1 MVSRADRGP
10 LAEWL
15 WTVDHY
21 LLAAFVLLAI
31 GGVVLSF
38 AASPPVAER
47 LGVESFYFVKR
58 QAVFLIP
65 ALGMMIGL
73 SLMSPRMIRRA
84 ALLILIGSLLLM
96 VATLFLGVEVK
107 GGRRW
112 INLGFTTLQP
122 SEFLKPAFVVIVAFL
137 LSESGRRREVPG
149 ALFSAL
155 IFAVAAMLLIAQP
168 DFGQTMLLALGWG
181 ALFFINGLP
190 WIAIIA
196 LAVVGLVG
204 MSSAYFLLPHV
215 TSRVNRFLDPESGD
229 TFQVDTARE
238 AFLSG
243 GWFGKGPGEGI
254 VKRILPDSHTDFVFS
269 VVAEEF
275 GIIVCML
282 MVLLFGFIVLR
293 GLRNAARDQDA
304 FSRLA
309 TSGLVIMFGLQATIN
324 LMVNLNLIPA
334 KGMTLPFI
342 SYGGSSLFS
351 TALTAG
357 FILALSRRKPRPVH
371 SESVTV
377 SRVSPSSLMQPGIR

>member
-58 QAVFLIP
+58 QAIFLLP
-65 ALGMMIGL
+65 ALAMMIGL

-84 ALLILIGSLLLM
+84 ALLILIGSLALM

-168 DFGQTMLLALGWG
+168 DFGQTMLLALAWG

-282 MVLLFGFIVLR
+282 MVVLFSFIVLR

-309 TSGLVIMFGLQATIN
+309 TSGLVITFGLQATIN
-324 LMVNLNLIPA
+324 LMVNLNLLPA

-371 SESVTV
+371 SESVTI

>member
-282 MVLLFGFIVLR
+282 MVLLFSFIVLR